1 MLEYARDLVRQID
14 ATLDGSSV
22 ETALRQL
29 RKSLGIGDFGELMF
43 SMPNPE
49 FPLLSR
55 VLPQMAST
63 EVQTQWTGSSGSHL
77 LQQTLSFVRSAA
89 YNFNRLTG
97 RNLDSARILDFG
109 CGYGRIAR
117 LMYYFTKP
125 ERLAGVDPWDRSIAI
140 CRDCGLGEK
149 FRQSDYLPR
158 DLPVE
163 NKCFDLIYAFS
174 VFTHL
179 SPRATRLA
187 LDVCH
192 RYMSRKGVLLI
203 TIRPIEYWSLDAP
216 VHGLSDTTALQA
228 THRRDGFAFSPHDRT
243 TVDGDITYGNTSMTT
258 EWITAN
264 FPRWRIEGVDRSPDD
279 PYQVYV
285 FLRPA

>member
-1 MLEYARDLVRQID
+1 MLEYARNRLREVE
-14 ATLDGSSV
+14 ATLNTSPR
-22 ETALRQL
+22 EAALRLL
-29 RKSLGIGDFGELMF
+29 RRSLGIGDFGELMF
-43 SMPNPE
+43 SMPDPE

-55 VLPQMAST
+55 VLPRMASP
-63 EVQTQWTGSSGSHL
+63 EIQTQWTGASGAHL

-89 YNFNRLTG
+89 CNFNQLTG
-97 RNLDSARILDFG
+97 RCLDSARILDYG

-117 LMYYFTKP
+117 LMYYFTEP
-125 ERLAGVDPWDRSIAI
+125 ERLVGVDPWDRSIAI
-140 CRDCGLGEK
+140 CKDCGLGEN

-158 DLPVE
+158 DLPVG
-163 NKCFDLIYAFS
+163 KKPFDLIYAFS

-187 LDVCH
+187 LDACR
-192 RYMSRKGVLLI
+192 RYISRKGVLLI
-203 TIRPIEYWSLDAP
+203 TIRPIEYWSLDES

-228 THRRDGFAFSPHDRT
+228 EHRRAGFAFSPHPGPP
-243 TVDGDITYGNTSMTT
+243 VEGDLTYGNTSMTT
-258 EWITAN
+258 EWIAAN
-264 FPRWRIEGVDRSPDD
+264 FPHWRIAGMDRSPDD